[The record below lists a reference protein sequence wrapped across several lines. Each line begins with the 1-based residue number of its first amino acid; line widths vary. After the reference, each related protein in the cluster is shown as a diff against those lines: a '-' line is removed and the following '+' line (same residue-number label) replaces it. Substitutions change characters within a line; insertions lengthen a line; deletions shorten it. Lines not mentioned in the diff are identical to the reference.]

1 MVQSDLRFSL
11 KHKITDESYT
21 QGMVE
26 EPILLLLAEQ
36 QRIAYG
42 VIDRPRQKAVV
53 LRDYRIVNEQPEASP
68 YTEGFFSRILEDD
81 EILRDIQP
89 SQTIIGIHSLKHS
102 LVPDPLFSKDHIEDT
117 LALTCRLNTLDRF
130 YADPIRSA
138 NAHMIYAAEEGFLSE
153 TGERFKEASL
163 FHASS
168 AFIES
173 QLRINKHESE
183 PVVSVLLRQ
192 QELDIVITQG
202 GELRFFNIF
211 PYQTSEDFIY
221 YLLFSMEQQQLNPDV
236 ATVRCYG
243 EIEKTGAHWMLARK
257 YVRNVVLGEAAEH
270 LHYSYGFDKLSPH
283 SLFGLFTQYLCV
295 L

>member
-1 MVQSDLRFSL
+1 MVQSDLQFST
-11 KHKITDESYT
+11 KNKITDESYT

-26 EPILLLLAEQ
+26 DSILLLLAER
-36 QRIAYG
+36 QRIVYS
-42 VIDRPRQKAVV
+42 VIDRQRQKAVV
-53 LRDYRIVNEQPEASP
+53 LRDFRLVNDSGATSA
-68 YTEGFFSRILEDD
+68 YTEGFFNRILEED
-81 EILRDIQP
+81 EILRDILP
-89 SQTIIGIHSLKHS
+89 SQTIIGVHSSKHS
-102 LVPDPLFSKDHIEDT
+102 LVPDPLFSKDHLEET
-117 LALTCRLNTLDRF
+117 LSLTCRLSTLDRF

-138 NAHMIYAAEEGFLSE
+138 NAHMIYAVEEGFLSE

-183 PVVSVLLRQ
+183 PVISVLLRQ
-192 QELDIVITQG
+192 DDLDIVITQG

-221 YLLFSMEQQQLNPDV
+221 YLLFAMEQHQLNPDV

-243 EIEKTGAHWMLARK
+243 EMEKTGAHWMLARK
-257 YVRNVVLGEAAEH
+257 YVRNIILGEAADH
-270 LHYSYGFDKLSPH
+270 LHYSYGFDKLSAH
-283 SLFGLFTQYLCV
+283 AYFGLFSQYLCV